1 MPAQTCTRMLVPDG
15 TPGHGKTNVEEFISA
30 NYTPYDGDGSFLVGP
45 TEKTRRV
52 WQVVYELLKKEQEVG
67 VLDVDVS
74 TPSTINGFAA
84 GYIDRD
90 NEVCVGLQT
99 DAPLKRSIKPKG
111 GWRCVEAALQ
121 EYGFATDAA
130 VKEVY
135 TKHVRTHNVAVFAT
149 YTEEMR
155 ACRSSHLLTGL
166 PDAYARGRII
176 GDYRRVALYGVNHLI
191 RCKQEDH
198 RHYSG
203 KSDEE
208 HMRTREEIV
217 MQIAALEDLK
227 AMALRYGHDISG
239 PAKCLGEAVQW
250 TYFAYL
256 GAVKDQDGA
265 AMSFGRPD
273 AFLDIYA
280 ERDLAAGLLTEEGV
294 QELIDQLVI
303 KMRIVRHLRTAAYNE
318 LFSGDPTW
326 VTTCLAGMCER
337 PDGSLRHMVTRTS
350 YRFLHTLRNLGCS
363 PEPNITVLWSTQLP
377 QPFKHFATQISID
390 TSSIQYENDDLMRPR
405 FGSDY
410 AIACCVSAM
419 KLGSHLQF
427 FGARC
432 NMPKLLLCVI
442 NGGRDEISGKQVI
455 PFLADLPP
463 LKVPLEYDQVM
474 ARFLQAQRW
483 MAEVYVNTMN
493 CIHYCHDR
501 YNYEALEMALHDT
514 NAHRFM
520 AFGIAGLSV
529 VADSL
534 SAIKHASV
542 TPVRDARG
550 TTVGFARQGSFP
562 CFGNDD
568 DRVDGIAAFITDHF
582 HKELKRTPA
591 YRGAQH
597 TLSLLTITSNV
608 VYGKATGAT
617 PCGRLLGEPFAPG
630 ANPLHGRDASGAL
643 ASLSSVA
650 KLPYDACL
658 DGISNTFSMVPSLIG
673 PPAKRQDHLAILLDG
688 YFQKNGH
695 HININVFSR
704 ETLLDAMERPHLYP
718 QLTIRVSGYAVH
730 FVKLNREQQRDVLH
744 RTMHGLPP
752 ATTLQEE
759 DAKEASAVTP
769 TPSPPSSERTPT
781 PTSSPTSSL
790 GNASFPPPADSDV
803 SCRDIEDLSQ
813 HVAAMEACGTV
824 GVVHSIETLSTCDGP
839 GMRVLIFLQGCLK
852 RCSYCHNPD
861 MQPRAKDGTLHLTVA
876 DAAALIK
883 RYRVWLRP
891 NRGGV
896 TISGGEPLLQPKYVA
911 AVFAKARA
919 LGVTTCLDTAVH
931 GSQSDWDV
939 VLPHTDIVMLCL
951 KGMAPDSYRRVAGVS
966 GLHTAQEFA
975 HCASARGV
983 EVVLRWVLLAGV
995 TDTEA
1000 ELAALA
1006 DFALSLPTFQYVE
1019 LLPFHQLGKPKYEK
1033 LNKEYAL
1040 ADVPSYSLPQAQQ
1053 VMDFLVG
1060 EKGVACHLLGDT
1072 ASPGESSTP
1081 DSGDGPSPLL
1091 RLESLSIS

>member
-1 MPAQTCTRMLVPDG
+1 MPTGPPCPRVPVPAG
-15 TPGHGKTNVEEFISA
+15 TPGHAKTDVEGFVRAHYS
-30 NYTPYDGDGSFLVGP
+30 PYEGDGAFLVGP
-45 TEKTRRV
+45 TERTRRV
-52 WQVVYELLKKEQEVG
+52 WQVVFELLKKEQEVG

-74 TPSTINGFAA
+74 TPSAIDAFAP

-90 NEVCVGLQT
+90 SEVCVGLQT

-121 EYGFATDAA
+121 EYGFAADAA
-130 VKEVY
+130 VKEVF
-135 TKHVRTHNVAVFAT
+135 TKHVRTHNAAVFAA

-176 GDYRRVALYGVNHLI
+176 GDYRRVALYGVDPLV
-191 RCKQEDH
+191 RCKKEDY

-208 HMRTREEIV
+208 SMRTREEIAL
-217 MQIAALEDLK
+217 QIGALEELK
-227 AMALRYGHDISG
+227 AMALRYGHDIGG
-239 PAKCLGEAVQW
+239 PARGLREAVQW

-256 GAVKDQDGA
+256 AAVKDQDGA

-280 ERDLAAGLLTEEGV
+280 ERDLAAGVLTEEDV

-303 KMRIVRHLRTAAYNE
+303 KMRVVRHLRPAAYNE

-326 VTTCLAGMCER
+326 VTTCLGGMCEQ
-337 PDGSLRHMVTRTS
+337 PDGSLRHMVTKTAF
-350 YRFLHTLRNLGCS
+350 RFLHTLRNLGCS
-363 PEPNITVLWSTQLP
+363 PEPNLTVLWSSRLP
-377 QPFKHFATQISID
+377 LAFKRFAAQVSID

-419 KLGSHLQF
+419 KLGSHMQF

-432 NMPKLLLCVI
+432 NMPKLLLYVL
-442 NGGRDEISGKQVI
+442 NGGRDEISGKLVI
-455 PFLADLPP
+455 PALADLPP
-463 LKVPLEYDQVM
+463 LKVPLEYDEVLT
-474 ARFLQAQRW
+474 RFRQAQRW
-483 MAEVYVNTMN
+483 LAERYVNTMN

-501 YNYEALEMALHDT
+501 YNYEALEMALHDSDV
-514 NAHRFM
+514 HRLM
-520 AFGIAGLSV
+520 AFGVAGLSV

-534 SAIKHASV
+534 SAIRHASV

-550 TTVGFARQGSFP
+550 ITVGFARQGDFP

-568 DRVDGIAAFITDHF
+568 DRVDSIAAFVTTNF
-582 HKELKRTPA
+582 FEELKRTPA

-630 ANPLHGRDASGAL
+630 ANPLHGRDVSGAL
-643 ASLSSVA
+643 ASLASVA
-650 KLPYDACL
+650 KLSYDACL
-658 DGISNTFSMVPSLIG
+658 DGISNTFSMVPNLLG
-673 PPAKRQDHLAILLDG
+673 PPAVRQDNLAIMLDG

-695 HININVFSR
+695 HINVNVLSR
-704 ETLLDAMERPHLYP
+704 ETLLDAMDRPHLYP

-730 FVKLNREQQRDVLH
+730 FVKLSREQQQDVLR

-752 ATTLQEE
+752 AGSSP
-759 DAKEASAVTP
+759 APAPGRPAGAVGP
-769 TPSPPSSERTPT
+769 APSPPASDGAVS

-790 GNASFPPPADSDV
+790 GNACFTPPPDCDGDCGDV
-803 SCRDIEDLSQ
+803 EDLPRPLD
-813 HVAAMEACGTV
+813 AAEACGAV

-852 RCSYCHNPD
+852 RCQYCHNPD
-861 MQPRAKDGTLHLTVA
+861 MQPRAKAGTLYLTA
-876 DAAALIK
+876 AAAAALVQ

-891 NRGGV
+891 NQGGV
-896 TISGGEPLLQPKYVA
+896 TLSGGEPLLQPRYVA
-911 AVFAKARA
+911 AVFAKVRA
-919 LGVTTCLDTAVH
+919 LGLTTCLDTAAH
-931 GSQSDWDV
+931 GSRSDWDL
-939 VLPHTDIVMLCL
+939 VLPHTDTVLLCL
-951 KGMAPDSYRRVAGVS
+951 KGMTPNSYRRVAGVA
-966 GLHTAQEFA
+966 GLDAAMEFA
-975 HCASARGV
+975 RCAAARGV
-983 EVVLRWVLLAGV
+983 AVVLRWVLLAGV

-1006 DFALSLPTFQYVE
+1006 AFARTLPTFRYVE
-1019 LLPFHQLGKPKYEK
+1019 LLPFHQLGQHKYEK
-1033 LNKEYAL
+1033 LNKEYPL
-1040 ADVPSYSLPQAQQ
+1040 ADAPSYGLAEAHRVADLLAGQ
-1053 VMDFLVG
+1053 
-1060 EKGVACHLLGDT
+1060 EGVECRLMGDV
-1072 ASPGESSTP
+1072 
-1081 DSGDGPSPLL
+1081 
-1091 RLESLSIS
+1091 IVQK